1 MSDRGL
7 HRSSFSWSGQEL
19 TEQRD
24 MGKRK
29 KKRDCMTEMGE
40 EDDLKFVQMFKTD
53 EMKMNS
59 L

>member
-1 MSDRGL
+1 MSNREL
-7 HRSSFSWSGQEL
+7 HSFSWSGQEF

-29 KKRDCMTEMGE
+29 KKVRLDNREGE
-40 EDDLKFVQMFKTD
+40 KGDLKVVQMFKTD
-53 EMKMNS
+53 ELKMNS